1 MGSVARFGDYSE
13 IWGFFFAFGMNYFAL
28 GKFPKCQYLGM
39 FGLFVNFLQKFGI
52 FIVVLA
58 LAIF

>member
-13 IWGFFFAFGMNYFAL
+13 ILGFLFAFGMNYFAL
-28 GKFPKCQYLGM
+28 GKFPKWQYLGM
-39 FGLFVNFLQKFGI
+39 FGLFVKMGI

-58 LAIF
+58 LAVF